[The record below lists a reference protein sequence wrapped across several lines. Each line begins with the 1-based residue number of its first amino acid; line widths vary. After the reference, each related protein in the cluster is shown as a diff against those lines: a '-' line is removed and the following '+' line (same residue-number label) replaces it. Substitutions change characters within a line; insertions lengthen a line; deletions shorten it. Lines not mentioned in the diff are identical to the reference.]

1 VLLRYE
7 HYRDLGCAPY
17 VRRMSEQ
24 RRPQIS
30 EEKQTAIDEAAFK
43 SLVRDLP
50 YGLIICAA
58 GILVVFGIVIAALEN
73 CAP

>member
-1 VLLRYE
+1 MLLRYE
-7 HYRDLGCAPY
+7 HYRDRGCAPY

-30 EEKQTAIDEAAFK
+30 EKNQTAIDEAAFK
-43 SLVRDLP
+43 SLIRDLP

-58 GILVVFGIVIAALEN
+58 GILVVLGIVIAALEN

>member
-1 VLLRYE
+1 
-7 HYRDLGCAPY
+7 
-17 VRRMSEQ
+17 MSEQ

-30 EEKQTAIDEAAFK
+30 EEKLTAIDEAAFK
-43 SLVRDLP
+43 RPVRDLP
-50 YGLIICAA
+50 YGLVICAA